1 VELRGYQEKLA
12 EKAFQIISTLHI
24 VYLAIEMRVGKT
36 LIALRTAD
44 LLKVEKVLFVT
55 KKKAIGSI
63 ISDYEKS
70 GFEFHLEV
78 INYEQLHKIEDIYD
92 VVIADEA
99 HCFLGNTIVDEK
111 RIDTIQE
118 GDYVNSY
125 NHVKNIIE
133 RKKVIKIY
141 KNRIKD
147 TLLCLSLG
155 NTPIVC
161 TKNHKFFVKGKG
173 YIAAENLK
181 IGDYFYE
188 NNKLQNLSKRNN
200 NRQSS
205 LQNQQQS
212 REKGNGMLFK
222 KMFIEVAAR
231 GIFDTKT
238 CNNRIEL
245 HGMRENNIRLREE
258 LPQKI
263 TGKYADLF
271 SGMFTKAKK
280 PKSQKW
286 NDRRN
291 EKNKFGKDDQKQSN
305 VQIRNKGENVAN
317 IKENRAQTTNQR
329 WQWSYSKICG
339 TVIGK
344 IRGGIYHGVS
354 GTYSKRNKRKVQN
367 SNMLQSRFRK
377 YTKENSH
384 RSGWSQ
390 SSINISQRKRQEKNN
405 SIGIVR
411 LDGITNYEPTGG
423 EQFVY
428 NLEVEKNN
436 NYFANNILVHNCCGA
451 YPKPSARTKELKRI
465 ISAGNSKLIL
475 CSGTPSP
482 ETYSQLFHQFW
493 ISPKNP
499 FNQESFYKWAHEF
512 VNIQEKTFNG
522 MRFRDYKDAHKD
534 KIMGVLNKYFIRYSQ
549 VDANFKQSDV
559 EEEIICIPRSQ
570 NVEKMVKILMKDRY
584 YRFNDG
590 QEIIADTAVKL
601 QAKIHQAYSGTIKTE
616 EGLTKIIDISKAKY
630 ILESYHGYKIAI
642 FYKFKA
648 EGDVLKKIVPNWT
661 DDPQKFNSESES
673 VFICQI
679 LSGSMGVNLS
689 SADILIFY
697 NIDFSSTQYWQ
708 ARARIQTFDRDK
720 AAIVHWL
727 FMENGI
733 ERKVYDAVLKKKD
746 YTLSYFRKDYACN

>member
-1 VELRGYQEKLA
+1 MELRGYQEKLA

-92 VVIADEA
+92 VVIADE
-99 HCFLGNTIVDEK
+99 G
-111 RIDTIQE
+111 
-118 GDYVNSY
+118 
-125 NHVKNIIE
+125 
-133 RKKVIKIY
+133 
-141 KNRIKD
+141 
-147 TLLCLSLG
+147 
-155 NTPIVC
+155 
-161 TKNHKFFVKGKG
+161 
-173 YIAAENLK
+173 
-181 IGDYFYE
+181 
-188 NNKLQNLSKRNN
+188 
-200 NRQSS
+200 
-205 LQNQQQS
+205 
-212 REKGNGMLFK
+212 
-222 KMFIEVAAR
+222 
-231 GIFDTKT
+231 
-238 CNNRIEL
+238 
-245 HGMRENNIRLREE
+245 HGL
-258 LPQKI
+258 
-263 TGKYADLF
+263 
-271 SGMFTKAKK
+271 
-280 PKSQKW
+280 
-286 NDRRN
+286 
-291 EKNKFGKDDQKQSN
+291 
-305 VQIRNKGENVAN
+305 
-317 IKENRAQTTNQR
+317 
-329 WQWSYSKICG
+329 
-339 TVIGK
+339 
-344 IRGGIYHGVS
+344 
-354 GTYSKRNKRKVQN
+354 
-367 SNMLQSRFRK
+367 
-377 YTKENSH
+377 
-384 RSGWSQ
+384 
-390 SSINISQRKRQEKNN
+390 
-405 SIGIVR
+405 
-411 LDGITNYEPTGG
+411 
-423 EQFVY
+423 
-428 NLEVEKNN
+428 
-436 NYFANNILVHNCCGA
+436 GA